1 MKNCVIAIT
10 AVCLLMAA
18 GAAGGV
24 VVDNDLFPAGGG
36 RYSTDDTADFALYAC
51 EMISME
57 LSSSPGAISL
67 SPPGPGESF
76 AVDSF
81 FDITVEMV
89 RGGSWE
95 VDSFFD
101 INTTISIAY
110 GAGGGGGGAGGCTYE
125 IELIAMVLTGTFD
138 DGTSFILQESPSLA
152 STGVHITEPL
162 PDDQWQIDSFFDVYF
177 ELTVGGGPVVA
188 ASGPQRMTLVPEPA
202 TMSLFIASGA
212 CLLKRRRT
220 R

>member
-1 MKNCVIAIT
+1 MKNCAVAIT
-10 AVCLLMAA
+10 AVCLLIAA

-51 EMISME
+51 EIISME

-81 FDITVEMV
+81 FDITVEMFFA
-89 RGGSWE
+89 GHDE

-101 INTTISIAY
+101 VQTVLWVAN
-110 GAGGGGGGAGGCTYE
+110 GGGGGGGGAGGCTLE
-125 IELIAMVLTGTFD
+125 IEMISMVLSGEFD
-138 DGTSFILQESPSLA
+138 DGTAFTLQESPSLA
-152 STGVHITEPL
+152 STGVHIIESR
-162 PDDQWQIDSFFDVYF
+162 PDGRWEVDSFFDIF
-177 ELTVGGGPVVA
+177 FDLTVGGGPVVA

-202 TMSLFIASGA
+202 TMSLLGIGGIAA
-212 CLLKRRRT
+212 LIRRKK
-220 R
+220 